1 LLDSLHQQLS
11 TKLNP
16 EQRLEDDSPYA
27 IEWQACKDDP
37 AHFID
42 SYCHLYDATAKDW
55 VPFHLWQEQI
65 DLVHTIDANDLVCVL
80 KARQLGISWIGIAY
94 ALWLMLFHPVATVS
108 IFSRREEEAVYLL
121 GKERLKGMF
130 ERLPKWMQVPVEID
144 NVKLWQLQNGSIAR
158 AFPTTAGD
166 SYTVSFAFVDEF
178 DLVDNQGQLLTAM
191 KPTVDGGGKMLVVSR
206 SDSTRPQSEFKQIY
220 RGGVSNTADSPWV
233 SIFLPWWVRP
243 GRTPEW
249 YERQKREIMARTGS
263 YDALHENYPATAAEA
278 LSGRTQDKRIP
289 PAWLAKCYEEYPPLW
304 TVDTEI
310 DADTAAMLP
319 AGMPVLPGLTVYELP
334 IPGMEYVM
342 GSDPAEG
349 NSHSDPSSTHVVERY
364 TGRECARLTGK
375 FIPEIHALYSM
386 RLSDWYNE
394 APILV
399 ERNNHGHAYIL
410 QCKNDGYITR
420 LMQGPDKKE
429 GWLTHVAAKTIMFDL
444 ILPYFREGDAVIR
457 SFTTYTQLTQ
467 IEASTQRAPE
477 GEHDDE
483 AISYL
488 LAQLA
493 RARYTPYS
501 EPVAEPAV
509 AYDQIDLTYRY

>member
-263 YDALHENYPATAAEA
+263 YDATA
-278 LSGRTQDKRIP
+278 RK
-289 PAWLAKCYEEYPPLW
+289 
-304 TVDTEI
+304 
-310 DADTAAMLP
+310 LP
-319 AGMPVLPGLTVYELP
+319 R
-334 IPGMEYVM
+334 
-342 GSDPAEG
+342 
-349 NSHSDPSSTHVVERY
+349 H
-364 TGRECARLTGK
+364 
-375 FIPEIHALYSM
+375 
-386 RLSDWYNE
+386 
-394 APILV
+394 
-399 ERNNHGHAYIL
+399 
-410 QCKNDGYITR
+410 
-420 LMQGPDKKE
+420 
-429 GWLTHVAAKTIMFDL
+429 
-444 ILPYFREGDAVIR
+444 R
-457 SFTTYTQLTQ
+457 S
-467 IEASTQRAPE
+467 
-477 GEHDDE
+477 
-483 AISYL
+483 
-488 LAQLA
+488 
-493 RARYTPYS
+493 
-501 EPVAEPAV
+501 
-509 AYDQIDLTYRY
+509 